1 MQQMEPVDL
10 VSTMNTREKIPRDI
24 AVGADHTIIRMIHVE
39 TGDEEAAAAAEEV
52 VSLQQRVVYIKVWQ
66 MIVMNYR

>member
-1 MQQMEPVDL
+1 MQQMGPVDL
-10 VSTMNTREKIPRDI
+10 VSTMNIREKILRDI
-24 AVGADHTIIRMIHVE
+24 AVGADHTIIRMIHVGI
-39 TGDEEAAAAAEEV
+39 GDEEAVAAAVA